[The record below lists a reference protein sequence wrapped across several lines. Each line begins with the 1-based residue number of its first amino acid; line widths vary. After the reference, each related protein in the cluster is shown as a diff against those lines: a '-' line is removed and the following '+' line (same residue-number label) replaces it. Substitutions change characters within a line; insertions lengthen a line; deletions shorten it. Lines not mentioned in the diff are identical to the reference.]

1 MDNNVFISYPIE
13 ERSYISFIKREIHN
27 LVKQSFSETKTA
39 EIDII
44 ISELT
49 SNIIKHAAKG
59 ELLYKLTIT
68 ETGST
73 FEVICIDNGSG
84 IKDVAHSM
92 QDGVSTTGT
101 LGQGLGATE
110 RLSSL
115 FQLYSQTGWGTIA
128 YSKVTTC
135 TQPLEFDPRLVIRA
149 LLVCKP
155 GENVC
160 GDGYA
165 IKRDEGSSYI
175 FLGDGLGHGEHAHEA
190 SRKGAQYF
198 LQTVDKD
205 PIDILKGMHFDLKK
219 TRGLVGTV
227 AVLDHEAR
235 KWRIFGIG
243 NIATRINQGMMIKNY
258 TPYNGIVGLN
268 IPNTTTATEIEKEKY
283 QYLIMCSDGIK
294 TKWDM
299 SKYPYILKHDPIIL
313 AAAIYKDHARQTD
326 DMSVIV
332 VKVL

>member
-1 MDNNVFISYPIE
+1 MDNNVFTSYPIE
-13 ERSYISFIKREIHN
+13 ERSYISFIKREVHN
-27 LVKQSFSETKTA
+27 LVKHSFSETKTA

-44 ISELT
+44 VSELT
-49 SNIIKHAAKG
+49 SNIIKHASKG
-59 ELLYKLTIT
+59 ELLYKLQKT
-68 ETGST
+68 EAGSV
-73 FEVICIDNGSG
+73 FEVICVDNGPG
-84 IKDVAHSM
+84 IKDVAHAM

-101 LGQGLGATE
+101 LGQGLGAIE

-128 YSKVTTC
+128 YSKVTTIS
-135 TQPLEFDPRLVIRA
+135 QPTELDERVVIRA

-155 GENVC
+155 GESVC
-160 GDGYA
+160 GDGYGIRKDA
-165 IKRDEGSSYI
+165 ASSYI

-190 SRKGAQYF
+190 SKQGTRYF
-198 LQTVDKD
+198 LQTADKD
-205 PIDILKGMHFDLKK
+205 PIAILKGMHTELKK

-227 AVLDHEAR
+227 AVLNHESR
-235 KWRIFGIG
+235 KWQIFGIG

-299 SKYPYILKHDPIIL
+299 SKYPYILKHDPIVL
-313 AAAIYKDHARQTD
+313 AAAIYKDHSRRTD
-326 DMSVIV
+326 DMSVLV
-332 VKVL
+332 AKVL